1 MTKPPD
7 LSPELPLGRDA
18 PAVIHLPVPPSVPEP
33 YRSRSGSGKRQRR
46 HVEQFRTDDAEHA
59 ELQRRAWDSGRL
71 SVSAFCRKRT
81 LGDPG
86 VRHARGPA
94 PPDLQLLVRNFS
106 ELNRVGNNLNQT
118 TRALNELVLIA
129 REMGADRLVR
139 IVSEAIERNRLATDE
154 LLATMAENRRAL
166 GYRDREG

>member
-1 MTKPPD
+1 MTEPD
-7 LSPELPLGRDA
+7 LTPELLSGRDT
-18 PAVIHLPVPPSVPEP
+18 PAVIYLPPPAAPES
-33 YRSRSGSGKRQRR
+33 YRSRSGSNRRQRH

-81 LGDPG
+81 LDDPG

-94 PPDLQLLVRNFS
+94 PPDVQLLARNFG

-139 IVSEAIERNRLATDE
+139 IAREAIRRSETALDE
-154 LLATMAENRRAL
+154 LRAVAAENRRAL
-166 GYRDREG
+166 GYRDRER

>member
-7 LSPELPLGRDA
+7 LIPELPSDREA
-18 PAVIHLPVPPSVPEP
+18 PAVIHLPPPPALEP
-33 YRSRSGSGKRQRR
+33 YRPRSGSNRRQRQ

-94 PPDLQLLVRNFS
+94 PPDVQLLSRNFG

-129 REMGADRLVR
+129 REIGADRLVR
-139 IVSEAIERNRLATDE
+139 IAREAIERSETAIDE
-154 LLATMAENRRAL
+154 LRAVMAENRHAL